1 MEKSPEEPPQTLAST
16 TVLVSEAHEHDVQL
30 AYQWPKKKKF
40 IVASVYCLA
49 MSNSTLASSLPGGTS
64 VYLRSYFSITDPLL
78 AALPTS
84 MYLVGY
90 VVGPLFFAPLSERFG
105 RKPMILLSHILFT
118 CATLGCALSPSFQIL
133 VFFRAIAGVGGA
145 TPISLIGGVYSDL
158 YADQRVRGRATAAYS
173 VITTIPIT
181 MGPTMFGYVSL
192 AGWRWSFY
200 LSTIIAGCTLLL
212 LVLVPETYAPI
223 LLVRKAPH
231 SAAKSPGETNIFHI
245 LFVSV
250 SRPIKMLFTEPIVI
264 FSTMYV
270 SLIFAVLFLF
280 FQAYPFIFRGVYS
293 MSPPTAG
300 LALIPI
306 GVGCIFGMA
315 IFLWWDNKLHE
326 AKRRG
331 EPWSYKEEY
340 QRLPL
345 ACGAGPAL
353 AASIFWLAWTCRA
366 DIHWIVP
373 MLAGLPFGAAYI
385 VIFIAFFNYLT
396 DAYKTYSASAM
407 AAASC
412 GRSLTGA
419 LLVLAADS
427 MYQHLGPSWAT
438 TVPALASLA
447 MVPIPFVFIRYGDS
461 IRGRSRICQELNKAG
476 M

>member
-1 MEKSPEEPPQTLAST
+1 
-16 TVLVSEAHEHDVQL
+16 
-30 AYQWPKKKKF
+30 
-40 IVASVYCLA
+40 

-118 CATLGCALSPSFQIL
+118 CATLGCALSPSFQVL

-158 YADQRVRGRATAAYS
+158 YTDQRVRGRATAAYS

-192 AGWRWSFY
+192 VGWRWSFY

-223 LLVRKAPH
+223 ILARKAPH
-231 SAAKSPGETNIFHI
+231 SAAKSPEEAYIFHI
-245 LFVSV
+245 LLVSV

-264 FSTMYV
+264 FSTM
-270 SLIFAVLFLF
+270 
-280 FQAYPFIFRGVYS
+280 
-293 MSPPTAG
+293 
-300 LALIPI
+300 
-306 GVGCIFGMA
+306 
-315 IFLWWDNKLHE
+315 
-326 AKRRG
+326 
-331 EPWSYKEEY
+331 
-340 QRLPL
+340 
-345 ACGAGPAL
+345 
-353 AASIFWLAWTCRA
+353 A

-396 DAYKTYSASAM
+396 DAYKTHSASAM

-438 TVPALASLA
+438 TIPALASLA